1 MRAKRL
7 MQIRKSIN
15 GVKETFR
22 GVDPDAYKALI
33 NAAAEITLALSL
45 ERRRL
50 KVSQSH
56 SKLD

>member
-1 MRAKRL
+1 